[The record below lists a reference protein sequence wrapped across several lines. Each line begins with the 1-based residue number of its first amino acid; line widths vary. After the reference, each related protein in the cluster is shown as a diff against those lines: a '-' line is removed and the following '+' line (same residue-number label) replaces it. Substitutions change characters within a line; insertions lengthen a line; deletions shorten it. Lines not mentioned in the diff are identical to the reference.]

1 MDDQRGNLKTL
12 PAPKI
17 ETAKYDV
24 GYGKPPF
31 TTRFKPG
38 KSGNPKGRPKG
49 SKNSVPPLSEE
60 RIKKL
65 IIEEAYRTIPIV
77 EKGRRVSIPMITAVL
92 RAVAMNAVRGNN
104 RAAGLFT
111 TLVSR
116 TEAENYK
123 LAREAF
129 GSAIDYKQAWTKE
142 LARRDRLGLKLPE
155 PVPHP
160 DDIVLDVNTMEV
172 KYKGPMT
179 REEIPRYKFGAMLL
193 DVYEEITAEKQAKLE
208 ALQDGPEV
216 EKLRRDVSES
226 QEICEGLRMNYGP
239 RSERIKDPLIRE
251 AEKLVGLT
259 FEFDDDDDDDDEP
272 QS

>member
-1 MDDQRGNLKTL
+1 MDDQRGNRKAL
-12 PAPKI
+12 PAPQI

-24 GYGKPPF
+24 GYGKPPL
-31 TTRFKPG
+31 TSRFKPG

-49 SKNSVPPLSEE
+49 SKNSVPSLSEE

-92 RAVAMNAVRGNN
+92 RAVAMNAARGNN

-116 TEAENYK
+116 TEAENNK
-123 LAREAF
+123 LAREWF

-142 LARRDRLGLKLPE
+142 LARRYQLGLKLPD

-160 DDIVLDVNTMEV
+160 DDIVLDARTMEV
-172 KYKGPMT
+172 KIKGPMT
-179 REEIPRYKFGAMLL
+179 REEIPRYKFAAILL

-208 ALQDGPEV
+208 AMQDGPEA
-216 EKLRRDVSES
+216 EKLRRDVNETR
-226 QEICEGLRMNYGP
+226 ELCEGLRTHYGP
-239 RSERIKDPLIRE
+239 RSERTKDPIIRD
-251 AEKLVGLT
+251 AEKLVGMT
-259 FEFDDDDDDDDEP
+259 FEFDDEEEL

>member
-17 ETAKYDV
+17 ETTKYDV
-24 GYGKPPF
+24 GYRKPPV

-49 SKNSVPPLSEE
+49 SKNTVPSLSEE

-77 EKGRRVSIPMITAVL
+77 EKGRHISIPMITAVL
-92 RAVAMNAVRGNN
+92 RAVAMNAARGNN

-111 TLVSR
+111 TLVSK
-116 TEAENYK
+116 TEAENHK
-123 LAREAF
+123 LMRETF

-160 DDIVLDVNTMEV
+160 DDIVLDARTMEV
-172 KYKGPMT
+172 KFKGPMT

-193 DVYEEITAEKQAKLE
+193 DVYEEITAENQAKLE
-208 ALQDGPEV
+208 TMQDGPEA
-216 EKLRRDVSES
+216 EKLRRDVSETRKL
-226 QEICEGLRMNYGP
+226 CKGLRTHYGP
-239 RSERIKDPLIRE
+239 RRERIIDPIIRE
-251 AEKLVGLT
+251 AEELVGLT
-259 FEFDDDDDDDDEP
+259 FEFEDEEEP
-272 QS
+272 QT

>member
-1 MDDQRGNLKTL
+1 MDDHRGNLKAL
-12 PAPKI
+12 PAPQI

-24 GYGKPPF
+24 GYGKPPVI
-31 TTRFKPG
+31 TRFKPG

-49 SKNSVPPLSEE
+49 SKNSIPLLSEE

-77 EKGRRVSIPMITAVL
+77 EKGRRITIPMITAVL
-92 RAVAMNAVRGNN
+92 RAVAMNAARGNN

-111 TLVSR
+111 SLVSK
-116 TEAENYK
+116 TEAENQK
-123 LAREAF
+123 LARGAF

-160 DDIVLDVNTMEV
+160 DDIILDARTMEV
-172 KYKGPMT
+172 KFKGPLT

-193 DVYEEITAEKQAKLE
+193 DVYEEIKEEKQTKLD
-208 ALQDGPEV
+208 AMQDGPEA
-216 EKLRRDVSES
+216 EKLRRDISETRKL
-226 QEICEGLRMNYGP
+226 CEGLRTHYGP
-239 RSERIKDPLIRE
+239 RSERIKDPFIRE
-251 AEKLVGLT
+251 AEELIGQP
-259 FEFDDDDDDDDEP
+259 FEFDDED
-272 QS
+272 